1 MNDKTSIHDQSASI
15 ELNVGTKLIEILYQQ
30 AHVALIGVI
39 ATATGIAITFYNE
52 VPNTFVIG
60 WITAIYALSFI
71 RYLSIKKFHTSG
83 TSLTDSIKWGW
94 IFTFFTFLSGLSWG
108 LASIIF
114 FTPDNLQLFNIL
126 TLIIIA
132 MSAGS
137 LAALSANPRSFY
149 FFLVPAMIPMIWQYL
164 NINDKNYIIFGLL
177 LFVLNFAFH
186 SIIKT
191 NHKTLRES
199 IILRFKNLDLIGQLT
214 LQKEKAELANKSKT
228 KFLAAASHDL
238 RQPLHA
244 ISLFLGALEERLEN
258 QKEITIVH
266 KIQKSSD
273 SLNELLDSLLDISK
287 LDAGV
292 VQVQTEHF
300 SIESLFQTMQNE
312 FTAYADDKEL
322 KISFS
327 HTTLWIDSD
336 FKLLERI
343 IRNLISNAI
352 RYTNKGGVA
361 VGCRRHQ
368 GKVQIVVYDTGIG
381 IPQENINE
389 IFIEFHQLHNTERD
403 RSKGLGLGLAI
414 VKRMTDL
421 LGLALVIKSVPGTGS
436 VFGIELPNATSSN
449 QTTNK
454 ISGDT
459 KTISNEYQTD
469 LTLEISDNTSLTGK
483 TILIIDDE
491 KEIRDSLSELL
502 QNWRCNVISC
512 ASGDKAVQALKQNKT
527 QPNIILAD
535 FRLRENETGIEA
547 INKINAFFP
556 NAIIPAIIITGDTA
570 PDRIKETKKSGHSV
584 LHKPVS
590 PVKLKHLLVSTLS
603 KVSS

>member
-83 TSLTDSIKWGW
+83 TSLTDNIRWGW